1 MANFFPSTW
10 LGGAW
15 SCLIFGMKWPKNY
28 SQTQGLSATG
38 GGACALWLQQHS
50 FSKLVTFFWDTLHKR
65 LENVHHQHQ
74 ILEHCWYKSGVSEQE
89 FYVKGQVENQE
100 LASLVSAMWGI
111 WIPGGFLRVDQRQ
124 LVRTVDQRRSY
135 AHTDTQVMPGWFVP
149 TCRQYLAG

>member
-1 MANFFPSTW
+1 MAPAAFTE
-10 LGGAW
+10 
-15 SCLIFGMKWPKNY
+15 C
-28 SQTQGLSATG
+28 
-38 GGACALWLQQHS
+38 HS
-50 FSKLVTFFWDTLHKR
+50 VSNIFWDTLYNR
-65 LENVHHQHQ
+65 LEIVPRLHQ

-100 LASLVSAMWGI
+100 LASLVSAVWGI

-135 AHTDTQVMPGWFVP
+135 AHTDTQVVPGWFVP